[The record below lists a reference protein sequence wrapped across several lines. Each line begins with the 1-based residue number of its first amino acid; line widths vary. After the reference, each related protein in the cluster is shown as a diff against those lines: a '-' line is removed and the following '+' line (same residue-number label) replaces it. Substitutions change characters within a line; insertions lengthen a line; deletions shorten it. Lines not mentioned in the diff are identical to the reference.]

1 MAKLVEK
8 VYGEALFEL
17 ACESGRTEELLR
29 EAEAVKEILSANPDF
44 EKLML
49 NPAVSHEEKEKVL
62 GEVWKERVSREI
74 YGTMCLLL
82 QKEHYK
88 QLPLVLEY
96 FISRIREKEKIG
108 IAFVK
113 TAVPLSKAQK
123 AKVEKRLLETT
134 DYRSFEMRYE
144 VDETLLGGMVIR
156 IGDRV
161 VDSSIRT
168 KLENL
173 SRQLY
178 QTKLQ

>member
-17 ACESGRTEELLR
+17 AVEEGRSKELLK
-29 EAEAVKEILSANPDF
+29 EAVEIKQALSDNPDF

-49 NPAVSHEEKEKVL
+49 NPAIPGEEKEKVL
-62 GEVWKERVSREI
+62 AAVWQERISSEI
-74 YGTMCLLL
+74 FGTMCLLL

-88 QLPLVLEY
+88 QLPLVLDY
-96 FISRIREKEKIG
+96 FIAKVKEAEKIG
-108 IAFVK
+108 IAYV
-113 TAVPLSKAQK
+113 TTTVSLSTQQS
-123 AKVEKRLLETT
+123 AKIEKRLLETT
-134 DYRSFEMRYE
+134 SYQSLEMHYE
-144 VDETLLGGMVIR
+144 VDPALIGGMVIR

-168 KLENL
+168 KLENI

-178 QTKLQ
+178 QIKLQ

>member
-17 ACESGRTEELLR
+17 AVENGTAKALLQ
-29 EAEAVKEILSANPDF
+29 EAVEIRQALSENPDF

-49 NPAVSHEEKEKVL
+49 NPAISGEEKEKVL
-62 GEVWKERVSREI
+62 AAVWKERIGNEI
-74 YGTMCLLL
+74 FGTMRLLM

-88 QLPLVLEY
+88 QLPLVLDY
-96 FISRIREKEKIG
+96 FIARVKEAEKIG
-108 IAFVK
+108 IAHVT
-113 TAVPLSKAQK
+113 TAVPLSQEQCK
-123 AKVEKRLLETT
+123 KVEGRLLETT
-134 DYRSFEMRYE
+134 AYRSLEMHYE
-144 VDETLLGGMVIR
+144 VEPELIGGMVIR

-168 KLENL
+168 KLDNI

-178 QTKLQ
+178 QIKLQ

>member
-17 ACESGRTEELLR
+17 AVEEGRAKELLS
-29 EAEAVKEILSANPDF
+29 EAAEVRQALLDNPDF

-49 NPAVSHEEKEKVL
+49 NPAIPGEEKEKVL
-62 GEVWKERVSREI
+62 ATVWKERIGSEI
-74 YGTMCLLL
+74 FGTMRLLL
-82 QKEHYK
+82 KKEHYK
-88 QLPLVLEY
+88 QLPLVLDY
-96 FISRIREKEKIG
+96 FIARVKEVEKIG
-108 IAFVK
+108 IAYVT
-113 TAVPLSKAQK
+113 TAAALSAAQC

-134 DYRSFEMRYE
+134 AYRSFEMHYE
-144 VDETLLGGMVIR
+144 VDPALIGGMVIR

-168 KLENL
+168 KLENI

-178 QTKLQ
+178 QIKLQ

>member
-17 ACESGRTEELLR
+17 AVEKGRAKELLS
-29 EAEAVKEILSANPDF
+29 EAVEVRQALSDNPDF

-49 NPAVSHEEKEKVL
+49 NPAIPGEEKKKVL
-62 GEVWKERVSREI
+62 AAVWQERIGSEI
-74 YGTMCLLL
+74 FGTMCLLL

-88 QLPLVLEY
+88 QLPLVLDY
-96 FISRIREKEKIG
+96 FIARVKEAEKIG
-108 IAFVK
+108 IAYVA
-113 TAVPLSKAQK
+113 TALPLSAEQS
-123 AKVEKRLLETT
+123 AKVEKRLLEITGYKT
-134 DYRSFEMRYE
+134 VEMHYE
-144 VDETLLGGMVIR
+144 VDSALIGGMVIR

-168 KLENL
+168 KLENI

-178 QTKLQ
+178 QIKLQ

>member
-17 ACESGRTEELLR
+17 AVEEGRAKELLK
-29 EAEAVKEILSANPDF
+29 EAVEVRQALSDNPDF

-49 NPAVSHEEKEKVL
+49 NPAIPGEEKEKVL
-62 GEVWKERVSREI
+62 AAVWQERIDSEI
-74 YGTMCLLL
+74 FGTMRLLL

-88 QLPLVLEY
+88 QLPLVLDY
-96 FISRIREKEKIG
+96 FISRVKEAEKIG
-108 IAFVK
+108 IAHVT
-113 TAVPLSKAQK
+113 TALPLSPEQGAR
-123 AKVEKRLLETT
+123 VEKKLLDTT
-134 DYRSFEMRYE
+134 AYKSFEMHYE
-144 VDETLLGGMVIR
+144 VDPALIGGMVIR

-168 KLENL
+168 KLESI

-178 QTKLQ
+178 QIKLQ

>member
-17 ACESGRTEELLR
+17 ACESGREKELLQ
-29 EAEAVKEILSANPDF
+29 EAGTVKQILSENPDF

-49 NPAVSHEEKEKVL
+49 NPAVPKEEKEKVL
-62 GEVWKERVSREI
+62 EAVWQERIGREI
-74 YGTMCLLL
+74 YGIMHLLL

-88 QLPLVLEY
+88 QLPLVLDY
-96 FISRIREKEKIG
+96 FIAREKIG
-108 IAFVK
+108 IAYVK
-113 TAVPLSKAQK
+113 TAVSLSETQK
-123 AKVEKRLLETT
+123 DRVEKRLLETT
-134 DYRSFEMRYE
+134 DYRSFEMHYE
-144 VDETLLGGMVIR
+144 VDEALLGGMVIR

>member
-17 ACESGRTEELLR
+17 AVEKGRAKELLQ
-29 EAEAVKEILSANPDF
+29 EATEVRQALLSNPDF

-49 NPAVSHEEKEKVL
+49 NPAIPGEEKEKVL
-62 GEVWKERVSREI
+62 ATVWQERIGSEI
-74 YGTMCLLL
+74 FGTMRLLL

-88 QLPLVLEY
+88 QLPLVLDY
-96 FISRIREKEKIG
+96 FIARVKEAEKIG
-108 IAFVK
+108 IAYVT
-113 TAVPLSKAQK
+113 TAAPLSAQQC
-123 AKVEKRLLETT
+123 AKVEEKLLETT
-134 DYRSFEMRYE
+134 AYKSFEIHYD
-144 VDETLLGGMVIR
+144 VDSALIGGMVIR

-168 KLENL
+168 KLENI

-178 QTKLQ
+178 QIKLQ